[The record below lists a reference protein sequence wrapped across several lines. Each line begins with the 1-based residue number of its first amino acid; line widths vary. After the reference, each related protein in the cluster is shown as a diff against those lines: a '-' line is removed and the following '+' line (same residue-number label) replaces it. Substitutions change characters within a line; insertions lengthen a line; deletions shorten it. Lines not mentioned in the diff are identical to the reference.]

1 MDASFLYTE
10 TPTGHMHVTGVI
22 IIDAAEPEPFSYDR
36 DYVVLLSDWTDLDA
50 ASFTY
55 SGLTASEIR
64 AAPTTMT
71 TETEKGHHPSNKEPF
86 IHDLLPTP
94 LNFRR
99 GSNQR
104 MDNGMDTAIHSL
116 KACLF

>member
-1 MDASFLYTE
+1 MTAQNGQKT
-10 TPTGHMHVTGVI
+10 
-22 IIDAAEPEPFSYDR
+22 AAQ
-36 DYVVLLSDWTDLDA
+36 LLLKVEAKLTDLDA

-104 MDNGMDTAIHSL
+104 MYNGMDTAIHSL